1 MTALSHSRPRDCKL
15 VARQDPTGSML
26 SGRVPGNDREPG
38 DLPLKPEMQRPG
50 YAVKR
55 ALIALS
61 ATRIPAQ
68 KRT

>member
-1 MTALSHSRPRDCKL
+1 MTALSHSRPRDCKM
-15 VARQDPTGSML
+15 VARQDPTGSVL
-26 SGRVPGNDREPG
+26 PGRVLGNDLEPG
-38 DLPLKPEMQRPG
+38 DLPLKPELQRPG

-68 KRT
+68 RRT